1 MVTDTCYTLGSGGT
15 DALMPSVE
23 MLPQNSPH
31 RQSRAAKRQRSNSAA
46 NIVVIVVILV
56 VVVGVLGLGR

>member
-1 MVTDTCYTLGSGGT
+1 M
-15 DALMPSVE
+15 MPYVE

-31 RQSRAAKRQRSNSAA
+31 RQSRAANRQRSNSAA

-56 VVVGVLGLGR
+56 VVVGVLGLAR